1 MTKINLLPWRESLC
15 KKKQKDFINA
25 VVLVA
30 LIGILSVVLAH
41 SYIEQLKIY
50 QNQRNQL
57 LQNEITLLDKK
68 IVEIKDIE
76 AKKKQLQTKIKLIEQ
91 LQESR
96 HEAVHLLDEI
106 SKIIPEGIFLTKL
119 TQSGHELTFE
129 GKSESNAQISAFM
142 RAIEASLWLQK
153 PTLLVIKLPDKTSNN
168 KIGTESLSDFN
179 LHALQGKQKNI
190 TATGTVNE
198 SIKN

>member
-1 MTKINLLPWRESLC
+1 MTKINLLPWREELR
-15 KKKQKDFINA
+15 KKKQKELINA
-25 VVLVA
+25 LMLA
-30 LIGILSVVLAH
+30 TLIGILSVILTH

-96 HEAVHLLDEI
+96 HQAVHLLDEI
-106 SKIIPEGIFLTKL
+106 SKIMPEGVFLTKL

-142 RAIEASLWLQK
+142 RTIEASLWLQK
-153 PTLLVIKLPDKTSNN
+153 PTLLVIKLPDKTPNN

-190 TATGTVNE
+190 TAIGTVNE

>member
-1 MTKINLLPWRESLC
+1 MTKINLLPWREDLR

-25 VVLVA
+25 GVLVA

-96 HEAVHLLDEI
+96 HQAVHLLDEI
-106 SKIIPEGIFLTKL
+106 SKIMPEGVFLTKL

-142 RAIEASLWLQK
+142 RTIEASLWLQK
-153 PTLLVIKLPDKTSNN
+153 PTLLVIKLPDKTPNN

-190 TATGTVNE
+190 TAIGTVNE

>member
-1 MTKINLLPWRESLC
+1 MTKINLLPWRESLR

-30 LIGILSVVLAH
+30 LIGILSVVLTH

>member
-1 MTKINLLPWRESLC
+1 MTKINLLPWREDLR

-25 VVLVA
+25 GVLVA

-96 HEAVHLLDEI
+96 HQAVHLLDEI
-106 SKIIPEGIFLTKL
+106 SKIMPEGVFLTKL

-129 GKSESNAQISAFM
+129 GKSESNAQISALM

-153 PTLLVIKLPDKTSNN
+153 PTLLVIKLPDKTPNN

-190 TATGTVNE
+190 TAIGTVNE

>member
-1 MTKINLLPWRESLC
+1 MTKINLLPWRESLR
-15 KKKQKDFINA
+15 KKKQKDFVNA

-106 SKIIPEGIFLTKL
+106 SKIMPEGVFLTKL

-129 GKSESNAQISAFM
+129 GKSESNAQIYAFM

-198 SIKN
+198 STKN

>member
-1 MTKINLLPWRESLC
+1 MTKINLLPWREDLR

-25 VVLVA
+25 GVLVA

-96 HEAVHLLDEI
+96 HQAVHLLDEI
-106 SKIIPEGIFLTKL
+106 SKIMPEGVFLTKL

-129 GKSESNAQISAFM
+129 GKSESNAQISALM

>member
-1 MTKINLLPWRESLC
+1 MTKINLLPWREDLR
-15 KKKQKDFINA
+15 KKKQKELINA
-25 VVLVA
+25 LMLA
-30 LIGILSVVLAH
+30 TLIGILSVILTH

-106 SKIIPEGIFLTKL
+106 SKIMPEGVFLTKL

-129 GKSESNAQISAFM
+129 GKSESNAQISALM

-153 PTLLVIKLPDKTSNN
+153 PTLLVIKLPDKTPNN

-190 TATGTVNE
+190 TAIGTVNE

>member
-1 MTKINLLPWRESLC
+1 MTKINLLPWREELR
-15 KKKQKDFINA
+15 KKKQKELINA
-25 VVLVA
+25 LMLA
-30 LIGILSVVLAH
+30 TLIGILSVILTH

-96 HEAVHLLDEI
+96 HQAVHLLDEI
-106 SKIIPEGIFLTKL
+106 SKIMPEGVFLTKL

-129 GKSESNAQISAFM
+129 GKSESNAQISALM

>member
-1 MTKINLLPWRESLC
+1 MTKINLLPWRESLR

-106 SKIIPEGIFLTKL
+106 SKIIPEGVFLTKL

-198 SIKN
+198 STKN

>member
-1 MTKINLLPWRESLC
+1 MTKINLLPWREERR
-15 KKKQKDFINA
+15 KQRQKDFINA
-25 VVLVA
+25 MELSA
-30 LIGILSVVLAH
+30 LIGILVVGLIH
-41 SYIEQLKIY
+41 TSIQVLKAY
-50 QNQRNQL
+50 QGQRKQL
-57 LQNEITLLDKK
+57 LQNEIILLDKK
-68 IVEIKDIE
+68 IIEIKDIE

-96 HEAVHLLDEI
+96 HQAVHLLDEI
-106 SKIIPEGIFLTKL
+106 SKIMPEGVFLTKL

-129 GKSESNAQISAFM
+129 GKSESNAQISALM

-153 PTLLVIKLPDKTSNN
+153 PTLLVIKLPDKTPNN

-190 TATGTVNE
+190 TAIGTVNE